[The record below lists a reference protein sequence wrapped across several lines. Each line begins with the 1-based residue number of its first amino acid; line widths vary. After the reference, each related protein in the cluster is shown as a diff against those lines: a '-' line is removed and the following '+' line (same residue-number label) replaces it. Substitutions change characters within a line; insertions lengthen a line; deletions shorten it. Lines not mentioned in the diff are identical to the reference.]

1 MGNSKMDKRFDMIR
15 QYNKMIEQQV
25 GHAVR
30 PLRINDQFHGDGF
43 VNLLNKYGTP
53 QDTTEQY
60 HFQREA
66 DVPDDQLTA
75 FYEGN
80 GLFAKIIDTPA
91 EEAVKHG
98 FTIDGLN
105 DPDTLDFFMEALD
118 ELDWEETAMIAGKWT
133 RLFGGAIVVML
144 INDGKGI
151 DEPLDWSNIQSIDDL
166 RVYDRSVIS
175 PDTASMFSYESNDPF
190 RTRGSRLGMPERYH
204 VYSKYGTFTVHESRC
219 LVFQNGCLPENCSN
233 ADYQL
238 WGIPEYLRI
247 QRAIRDAELAHGSA
261 VKMLDRSVQ
270 AVYKMKDLA
279 QLLATEEGESAVL
292 RRLQTIDLARG
303 LLSSIIIDNEGE
315 DYDFRQFQFGG
326 VNEVIDSTCNFLS
339 ALTSIP
345 QTILFGRSPAGMNS
359 TGESDMEN
367 FYNFVERI
375 QKRTLR
381 SNLRYLLSVIAQAGM
396 YTGEIKEIPK
406 IKVSFNPLWSM
417 SDLEQADLDLK
428 RAQIKQ
434 TMAQTTQV
442 YVDMQAIDPSEVRSK
457 LAESE
462 DFDVENI
469 LDNMSDADAE
479 DELFA
484 GLEANE
490 ADNHFGGN
498 SSDTAPAATKL
509 PQDMTDEELAQI
521 AKNKAEMDD
530 NSEGTQTPI
539 KDIKH
544 DSVGVI
550 VISNGKVLCGTRM
563 NDNSPGTICGP
574 GGHIEKGETPEEAAF
589 RETEEEFGISPTE
602 LIPIGYGPTE
612 PGSGLSPCIFLCT
625 EYEGEPD
632 CIDGEISS
640 PKFLTLEELEM
651 LEPSMFQPFKDGLD
665 KIISALKSDNS
676 STFPLI
682 SEIPIDKSVK
692 TSKIKISSIHAQNT
706 DYGVKGMKWGERKT
720 NCVECRNMLK
730 SKLSSGELSKTLNE
744 KKQSK
749 HDASSERYKQEIAKG
764 NHPSIVTVSKE
775 KQRQLIDKYT
785 EEGIAINMPNGSI
798 RVYFEDDE
806 EIGISNSLSG
816 KSSTKTNCGFIHY
829 SKDGTHIVPAI
840 KETEDDQI

>member
-1 MGNSKMDKRFDMIR
+1 LGNSNIEKRFDLIK
-15 QYNKMIEQQV
+15 QYNKMIEQQA

-30 PLRINDQFHGDGF
+30 PIRVNDQFHGDGF
-43 VNLLNKYGTP
+43 INLLNRYGTT

-60 HFQREA
+60 RFQREA

-98 FTIDGLN
+98 FTMDDVS
-105 DPDTLDFFMEALD
+105 DPETLDFFYEALD
-118 ELDWEETAMIAGKWT
+118 ELDWEEAAMTAGRWT

-144 INDGKGI
+144 INDGRGI

-166 RVYDRSVIS
+166 RVYDRSVIT
-175 PDTASMFSYESNDPF
+175 PDTSSMFSYQSNDPF
-190 RTRGSRLGMPERYH
+190 RTRGSRLGTPERYL
-204 VYSKYGTFTVHESRC
+204 VYSRYGTFTVHESRC
-219 LVFQNGCLPENCSN
+219 LVFQNGTLPENCTN
-233 ADYQL
+233 TDYQL
-238 WGIPEYLRI
+238 WGMPEYIRI
-247 QRAIRDAELAHGSA
+247 QRAIRDTELAHGSV

-279 QLLATEEGESAVL
+279 QLLATDEGESAVL

-303 LLSSIIIDNEGE
+303 LLSSITIDNEGE
-315 DYDFRQFQFGG
+315 DYDFKQFQFGG

-345 QTILFGRSPAGMNS
+345 QTILFGRSPAGMNA

-367 FYNFVERI
+367 FYNYVERI

-417 SDLEQADLDLK
+417 SELEQADLDLK
-428 RAQIKQ
+428 KAQIQQ
-434 TMAQTTQV
+434 TKASTAQI
-442 YVDMQAIDPSEVRSK
+442 YVDMQAIDPSEVRNK

-462 DFDVENI
+462 DFDVENM
-469 LDNMSDADAE
+469 LDDMPDTD
-479 DELFA
+479 DDLFA
-484 GLEANE
+484 GMEASEEDNPLE
-490 ADNHFGGN
+490 GN

-521 AKNKAEMDD
+521 AQNGAEMDD
-530 NSEGTQTPI
+530 NEEGTQIPTETV
-539 KDIKH
+539 KH
-544 DSVGVI
+544 GSVGVI
-550 VISNGKVLCGTRM
+550 VISNGKILCGTRM

-574 GGHIEKGETPEEAAF
+574 GGHVEEGETPEDAAF

-640 PKFLTLEELEM
+640 PRFLTLEEIEL
-651 LEPSMFQPFKDGLD
+651 LGPSLFQPFKDGLD
-665 KIISALKSDNS
+665 KIVSVLKSDSS
-676 STFPLI
+676 STFPFI
-682 SEIPIDKSVK
+682 SENPIDKSAK
-692 TSKIKISSIHAQNT
+692 LSKIK
-706 DYGVKGMKWGERKT
+706 
-720 NCVECRNMLK
+720 
-730 SKLSSGELSKTLNE
+730 SKDTIIDGAPEGN
-744 KKQSK
+744 
-749 HDASSERYKQEIAKG
+749 DNAKG
-764 NHPSIVTVSKE
+764 HHKRSHLSQKDKESYDKRIIGKKTSDGVEIKRFSEPHAYDRIAQRNISKKKIEEMLESAKVSPDKTYPESRRCYDIPNMRLVVDFTNGTIVTVE
-775 KQRQLIDKYT
+775 KRRQNK
-785 EEGIAINMPNGSI
+785 
-798 RVYFEDDE
+798 
-806 EIGISNSLSG
+806 
-816 KSSTKTNCGFIHY
+816 
-829 SKDGTHIVPAI
+829 
-840 KETEDDQI
+840 